1 MLGYGLEK
9 HPGIIKFEHSK
20 SEIKAKYEKKIKIL
34 EGQMRQE
41 VNELKEKHDKAVGK
55 AVQNDLKRNAG
66 TLNEEHTCGTCGVK
80 LEPDQ
85 NDPED
90 IDFDKIFCCEA
101 GKFCGSGYHCNSHKS
116 PKTKCSKCICSY
128 CERCVDNIDKC
139 ASCWESDILTCGDC
153 LKTTCPV
160 GNLHVIITIVLII
173 TTNDV
178 VVKKNQEMLR
188 LRNLRESAID
198 VSMCYLLQSGIGIEI
213 FT

>member
-1 MLGYGLEK
+1 MQ
-9 HPGIIKFEHSK
+9 SK

-55 AVQNDLKRNAG
+55 AVQNDLKRKAG
-66 TLNEEHTCGTCGVK
+66 TLNDEHTCGTCGVK

-85 NDPED
+85 HDPED
-90 IDFDKIFCCEA
+90 IDFDKFFCCEA

-153 LKTTCPV
+153 TENNMPCGEFACDHNNCAYYHYKRCSCEEEAR
-160 GNLHVIITIVLII
+160 
-173 TTNDV
+173 DAAFE
-178 VVKKNQEMLR
+178 KFK
-188 LRNLRESAID
+188 RE
-198 VSMCYLLQSGIGIEI
+198 CH
-213 FT
+213 